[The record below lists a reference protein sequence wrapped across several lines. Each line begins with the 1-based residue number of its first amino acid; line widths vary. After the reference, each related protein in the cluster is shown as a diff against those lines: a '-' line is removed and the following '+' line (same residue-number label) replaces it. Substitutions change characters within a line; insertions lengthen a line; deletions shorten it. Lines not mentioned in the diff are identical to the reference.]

1 MAPSFLSNLCPPAM
15 FYLII
20 SAIALLM
27 VIFQNIGNQ
36 NLLSIGNYN
45 SRVPNT
51 LLIIIIKALCI
62 LFWTWVLN
70 IICKAGHRGVSW
82 FLVLLPF
89 IVTFFMM
96 WIILA
101 GR

>member
-1 MAPSFLSNLCPPAM
+1 MAQSFLRNLCAPAM
-15 FYLII
+15 FYFVI
-20 SAIALLM
+20 SIIALLM
-27 VIFQNIGNQ
+27 VIFQNIGNY
-36 NLLSIGNYN
+36 NSLCIGNYN
-45 SRVPNT
+45 SRVPST

-70 IICKAGHRGVSW
+70 ILCKAGHKGVSW

-96 WIILA
+96 WIVLVS
-101 GR
+101 R

>member
-1 MAPSFLSNLCPPAM
+1 MAQSFLSNLCPPAM

-20 SAIALLM
+20 SVIALLM
-27 VIFQNIGNQ
+27 IIFQNVGNQ
-36 NLLSIGNYN
+36 NLLSIRNYN
-45 SRVPNT
+45 SRVPST
-51 LLIIIIKALCI
+51 ILIITIKGLCI

-96 WIILA
+96 WVVLSS
-101 GR
+101 R

>member
-1 MAPSFLSNLCPPAM
+1 MAQNFLANLCPPAM

-27 VIFQNIGNQ
+27 VIFQNVGNQ

-70 IICKAGHRGVSW
+70 ILCKAGHKGVSW

-96 WIILA
+96 WVVLA
-101 GR
+101 SR

>member
-36 NLLSIGNYN
+36 NLLCIGNYN

-96 WIILA
+96 WIVLA

>member
-1 MAPSFLSNLCPPAM
+1 MVQNTFSNLCAPAM

-20 SAIALLM
+20 SSIMLFM

-36 NLLSIGNYN
+36 SSLTIGNYN
-45 SRVPNT
+45 SRVPST
-51 LLIIIIKALCI
+51 ILIIIIKALCI

-70 IICKAGHRGVSW
+70 ILCKAGHKGVSW

-96 WIILA
+96 WIVLVS
-101 GR
+101 R